1 MTGILN
7 HLWQS
12 TAFAAVVAFAAWMM
26 RRNSPRCRY
35 WLWLAASLKFL
46 VPFSWLASTGARLPL
61 PPVAPSLAKL
71 PVETI
76 STYFAPVPTPAP
88 NIPVQGS
95 FDWALWLGL
104 LWLGGALVL
113 AIRWFRQWCWL
124 RRLARSATPIPCTS
138 RIPVRESAASIDPGV
153 FGLLHPVLLLPDGLA
168 GTVQPAQF
176 ESILLH
182 ELRHV
187 RCRDNLTAALHMGVE
202 IAFWFYPP
210 VWWIGAK
217 LLEERERDCDQAA
230 LAQGGSPA
238 EYARGILQVCQRYV
252 ESPLLCAAGIAGADL
267 KKRVREIMAW
277 RGSLPLTL
285 RAKMAVTAA
294 AAIAVL
300 VPFGF
305 GIARGQSPRPAGL
318 SVQASQS
325 LLPAFDVVSVRPF
338 QRTRQ
343 PWNRGARYNPQRLDI
358 EGTAA
363 RGLIEEAYQVT
374 SNQIV
379 GMPDAMI
386 RELFTVTGT
395 TDKPATEAQMRLM
408 LQRVLAERFHLV
420 IDDETRVQAV
430 YDLVAAKGGP
440 NLQQMHS
447 DKECTSYNAESV
459 EDLHPPPGTLFSY
472 AGCSITDLV
481 KRLNSP
487 DNSVFQLDPLLPV
500 LDKTGIT
507 GLYRIALWQANTGTE
522 TTPNGRTRRLFEP
535 IREALQRELGL
546 ELVKSTGP
554 YRVLV
559 IKHISDPAA
568 N

>member
-12 TAFAAVVAFAAWMM
+12 TAFAAVVALAAWMM
-26 RRNSPRCRY
+26 RRNSPRFRY

-46 VPFSWLASTGARLPL
+46 VPFSWIVSTGARVPL

-76 STYFAPVPTPAP
+76 STYFAPVPVPAP
-88 NIPVQGS
+88 SIPAQGS

-113 AIRWFRQWCWL
+113 AIRWLRQWLRL
-124 RRLARSATPIPCTS
+124 RRLARRATPIACTS
-138 RIPVRESAASIDPGV
+138 RIPVLESDASIDPGV
-153 FGLLHPVLLLPDGLA
+153 FGLLHPVLLLPAGLA

-217 LLEERERDCDQAA
+217 LMEERERDCDQAA
-230 LAQGGSPA
+230 LAQGGNPA

-252 ESPLLCAAGIAGADL
+252 ESPLSCAAGIAGADL

-285 RAKMAVTAA
+285 RAKTAVTAA
-294 AAIAVL
+294 AFIAVL
-300 VPFGF
+300 IPFGI

-318 SVQASQS
+318 GPQASS
-325 LLPAFDVVSVRPF
+325 PLPAFDVVSIRPF
-338 QRTRQ
+338 QRTGRL
-343 PWNRGARYNPQRLDI
+343 WNHAVQYNPQRFYF
-358 EGTAA
+358 EGTTVQE
-363 RGLIEEAYQVT
+363 LIQTAFQLNAYQ
-374 SNQIV
+374 IA
-379 GMPDAMI
+379 GMPNAMI

-420 IDDETRVQAV
+420 VDDETRMQPV
-430 YDLVAAKGGP
+430 YDLAAAKGGP
-440 NLQQMHS
+440 KLQPMHS
-447 DKECTSYNAESV
+447 DQECTAYNTGSV
-459 EDLHPPPGTLFSY
+459 ADLHLPPGALLSY
-472 AGCSITDLV
+472 AGCSIADLV
-481 KRLNSP
+481 QRLNFP
-487 DNSVFQLDPLLPV
+487 DPTTFQLEPLLPV
-500 LDKTGIT
+500 VDKTGLT
-507 GLYRIALWQANTGTE
+507 GLYRIALWQETTGTE
-522 TTPNGRTRRLFEP
+522 TTPNGRTRRHFEP
-535 IREALQRELGL
+535 IQEALQQELGL
-546 ELVKSTGP
+546 ELVKSKGP
-554 YRVLV
+554 YRILV
-559 IKHISDPAA
+559 VKHVSDPTA